1 MQPWQQSAQ
10 QAQRDAQRTVQH
22 GIDAGRRHLHSGGGR
37 PRSVLGRIIYGIV
50 NLVVS
55 VIALAIFVAVAFV
68 GYQLVGH

>member
-22 GIDAGRRHLHSGGGR
+22 GIDAGRRHMHGGGAR
-37 PRSVLGRIIYGIV
+37 PRSLPGRIIYGIV
-50 NLVVS
+50 NLVVT

-68 GYQLVGH
+68 GYQIVGH